1 MGAKKTTAKVPD
13 AKRIEQLLA
22 DDLKAIDAKVQ
33 AGMVLTDAEV
43 RRLRDAAAREGATES
58 TVLDGKHARNQVEL
72 AEALNCDRKTI
83 ARLLKLDGNPG
94 RKADGRYDVTAWKMW
109 CIDTGHLRRQIGG
122 GGDKT
127 DLEVQSLLLK
137 NERLE
142 MENAIRRGELCHV
155 DEVNSVLGE
164 MLRAFSAE
172 LRQRR
177 HSLAPKVVGVT
188 IGEASKRIGVTDR
201 EALTQLSLG
210 EWAKKKPFWSKVYA
224 ALSDLHRSCSLGDGL
239 SAT

>member
-1 MGAKKTTAKVPD
+1 MGAKQTRKVLDP
-13 AKRIEQLLA
+13 KRIAKLLG
-22 DDLKAIDAKVQ
+22 DDLKAIEAKVE
-33 AGMVLTDAEV
+33 AGAVLTEAE
-43 RRLRDAAAREGATES
+43 RKRLVEAAAAQEGAADS
-58 TVLDGKHARNQVEL
+58 TVLDGKYARNQVEL

-94 RKADGRYDVTAWKMW
+94 RKADGRYDITAWKMW

-122 GGDKT
+122 GEKS

-164 MLRAFSAE
+164 MLRAFAAE

-201 EALTQLSLG
+201 EALGQLALG
-210 EWAKKKPFWSKVYA
+210 EWAKKKPFWSRVYA
-224 ALSDLHRSCSLGDGL
+224 ALSDLHRSCSPGDGL